1 MEGPHCIRYSPIG
14 AVSRDLGEAGV
25 DQLIYIGGLKGFGD
39 RGAHKPGTPYT
50 VSVVRDAG
58 GRLAIVRGTLRIAG
72 IDEAPGVDEDLS
84 ADLLGENRA
93 VLLDGAGGGG
103 GDAAFQIQV
112 GGMFRADSVSS
123 PPEHADPFPGIV

>member
-1 MEGPHCIRYSPIG
+1 MAGTGILVVSPIPYQHGMAVPPVLRMLLVEGPHCIRYSPIG

-72 IDEAPGVDEDLS
+72 IDEAPGVDE
-84 ADLLGENRA
+84 ERA
-93 VLLDGAGGGG
+93 NTGG
-103 GDAAFQIQV
+103 
-112 GGMFRADSVSS
+112 RR
-123 PPEHADPFPGIV
+123 